1 MYRGTRLRGTRVLIT
16 GGASGIGRLMAL
28 ESARR
33 GAEVVIWDLSA
44 DGAAAVVA
52 EIVATGGLASSYPVD
67 VTDTAH
73 VAEAARQT
81 GDVDVVVNNAGV
93 VSGQTLLEASESALR
108 RTLEV
113 NVLALY
119 WVTRAFL
126 PGMIARGRGTVV
138 TIASAA
144 GLVGVARQTDYSASK
159 FGAFGFT
166 ESLRAELRADGH
178 DVGTLVV
185 CPYYINTGMFEG
197 VETKFPALLPILE
210 EHDVALKVIDGIES
224 GREQIILPPF
234 ARLVPLMRF
243 LPTRAFDRVA
253 DFFGINHTMDH
264 FVGRAGAKRVA
275 AGKAGAAAGK

>member
-1 MYRGTRLRGTRVLIT
+1 MYRGTRLRGARILIT

-28 ESARR
+28 EAARR
-33 GAEVVIWDLSA
+33 GAEVIIWDLSEE
-44 DGAAAVVA
+44 GGTAVAA
-52 EIVATGGLASSYPVD
+52 EIVGSGGLASSYQVD
-67 VTDTAH
+67 VTDADH
-73 VAEAARQT
+73 VREVARQT

-93 VSGQTLLEASESALR
+93 VSGQPLLEASEEALR

-113 NVLALY
+113 NTLALY

-126 PGMIARGRGTVV
+126 PGMIQRRGGTVV

-144 GLVGVARQTDYSASK
+144 GLIGVARQTDYSASK
-159 FGAFGFT
+159 FGALGFT

-178 DVGTLVV
+178 GVGTLVV
-185 CPYYINTGMFEG
+185 CPYYINTGMFDG
-197 VETKFPALLPILE
+197 VETRFPFLLPILE

-253 DFFGINHTMDH
+253 DFFGINKGMDH
-264 FVGRAGAKRVA
+264 FVGRGGV
-275 AGKAGAAAGK
+275 KAR